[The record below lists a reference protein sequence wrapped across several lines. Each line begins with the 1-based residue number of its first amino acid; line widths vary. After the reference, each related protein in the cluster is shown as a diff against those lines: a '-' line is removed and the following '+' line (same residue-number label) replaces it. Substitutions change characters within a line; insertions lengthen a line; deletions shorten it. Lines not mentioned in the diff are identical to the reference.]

1 MNTTNSIEKGGSN
14 MKSTITQTRTM
25 ALIKGKWYSVL
36 QIDPAQ
42 KTVIVEDDDQNPQL
56 FHLDA
61 VLMFKDE
68 PIVRLKHLL
77 DSQTN
82 RRKN

>member
-1 MNTTNSIEKGGSN
+1 
-14 MKSTITQTRTM
+14 M
-25 ALIKGKWYSVL
+25 ALIKGKWYIVI

-42 KTVIVEDDDQNPQL
+42 KTVIVEDDNQNPQL
-56 FHLDA
+56 FHLDS

-68 PIVRLKHLL
+68 PLVRLKHLL
-77 DSQTN
+77 DAQKT